1 MHRLS
6 KLLAA
11 ASPVVWALSTGIV
24 ASGPALAADFPT
36 PLEYQVTTESGFE
49 VNIVPLYLWLPGM
62 NGKVGVFGA
71 PPIDV
76 DLTPID
82 IVSNLGDFLDA
93 LDGLY
98 MGAGE
103 VRYGDFGLAYDIFY
117 LDVSSTAEIDRTV
130 LKGAADIAFSQVMAT
145 ILGSYRAIEDE
156 NMHVDLL
163 GGIRIND
170 VNMSVDLT
178 FDNIPNFTQSDGS
191 TWVDPMFG
199 AKGRMQLSENWYA
212 NGTAL
217 IGGFGVSSDFVW
229 DVSANLGYQWNNWLD
244 LYAGFR
250 GAGTDYKSGSFIWD
264 VTQYGPVMGA
274 SIKLN

>member
-1 MHRLS
+1 MRRLS
-6 KLLAA
+6 KLLVAA
-11 ASPVVWALSTGIV
+11 CPVVWALSAGSTV
-24 ASGPALAADFPT
+24 SNQALAADFPT
-36 PLEYQVTTESGFE
+36 PMQYQVTTESGFE

-71 PPIDV
+71 PPVDI

-117 LDVSSTAEIDRTV
+117 IDVSSTAEIDRTV

-145 ILGSYRAIEDE
+145 VLGSYRAIENE
-156 NMHVDLL
+156 KMHVDLL

-170 VNMSVDLT
+170 VSMAVDVDTNLGG
-178 FDNIPNFTQSDGS
+178 FELSDGS

-229 DVSANLGYQWNNWLD
+229 DASANLGYQWNNWLD

-250 GAGTDYKSGSFIWD
+250 GAGTDYKSGSFVWD
-264 VTQYGPVMGA
+264 VTQYGPLVGA
-274 SIKLN
+274 SIRLN